1 MKKQIKSSD
10 VLRYVYHETSPEEN
24 FWIEKALFE
33 QGNIA
38 VEAFYE
44 FIQMKKDL
52 DKIESTPSK
61 QTINKIMNYARSKN
75 KHTDNKE
82 KQYV

>member
-10 VLRYVYHETSPEEN
+10 VLRYVYHETSAEEN

-33 QGNIA
+33 QGDIA

-52 DKIESTPSK
+52 DKIESIPSK
-61 QTINKIMNYARSKN
+61 RTIANIMAYARSKSKN
-75 KHTDNKE
+75 TDTE